1 MTRVLVTLLYVSS
14 IGVVFSYREP
24 MSCLQQL
31 ARGGSLPPH
40 AGMTLV
46 EQLTTFCLLF
56 TLYLS
61 TLHDAEFYHEMK
73 GGWITLQAKQV
84 MC

>member
-1 MTRVLVTLLYVSS
+1 
-14 IGVVFSYREP
+14 
-24 MSCLQQL
+24 
-31 ARGGSLPPH
+31 
-40 AGMTLV
+40 MTLV

>member
-1 MTRVLVTLLYVSS
+1 
-14 IGVVFSYREP
+14 

-31 ARGGSLPPH
+31 ARGGSPPH
-40 AGMTLV
+40 PAGMMLV

-73 GGWITLQAKQV
+73 GRYAVPLDELAGQT
-84 MC
+84 CG

>member
-1 MTRVLVTLLYVSS
+1 
-14 IGVVFSYREP
+14 

-31 ARGGSLPPH
+31 ARGGSLPHP
-40 AGMTLV
+40 AGMMLV

-73 GGWITLQAKQV
+73 GMPCCG
-84 MC
+84 